1 MHLGMRW
8 CGQIFA
14 PMSPCGGSNSRCCT
28 TKTTKWVDATAIPF
42 PIQIDLWY
50 EFIEMV

>member
-14 PMSPCGGSNSRCCT
+14 PMLVSPCGSNTRVAAARH
-28 TKTTKWVDATAIPF
+28 KNDKNDVEL
-42 PIQIDLWY
+42 PIY
-50 EFIEMV
+50 RF